1 MPLRLKR
8 WTYRINQHDIVLEC
22 GFTLW
27 GWAQARLV
35 VDGAELAHRKGCRFW
50 PLSLETRVD
59 AAQPAMPIRA
69 VITPGLFSVHNEFWA
84 HGVPAAAPDRASRA
98 GWTRRAGAGLTPDPH
113 DVPHKNAPSWRLSP
127 ASRATP

>member
-84 HGVPAAAPDRASRA
+84 HGVPATAPDRAFKGWLDAPRGSWPDAGPARRSAQERA
-98 GWTRRAGAGLTPDPH
+98 
-113 DVPHKNAPSWRLSP
+113 
-127 ASRATP
+127 

>member
-35 VDGAELAHRKGCRFW
+35 VDGAELAHRKGGRFW

-84 HGVPAAAPDRASRA
+84 HGVPAAAPDRAFKGWRDAPRGSWPDAGPARRSAQERA
-98 GWTRRAGAGLTPDPH
+98 
-113 DVPHKNAPSWRLSP
+113 
-127 ASRATP
+127 